1 MVRKRTI
8 CENLD
13 DESREKLPI
22 VAKERVEMIHKN
34 KKSNREKAFDE
45 VKNDVMI
52 DPSILKSKAFKIVQR
67 EYWRGI

>member
-1 MVRKRTI
+1 MIRKRTI

-22 VAKERVEMIHKN
+22 VAKESVEMIHKN
-34 KKSNREKAFDE
+34 KKLNREKAFDE

-67 EYWRGI
+67 EY

>member
-1 MVRKRTI
+1 MIRKRTI

-22 VAKERVEMIHKN
+22 VAKERVEMIHEN
-34 KKSNREKAFDE
+34 KKLNREKAFDE

-67 EYWRGI
+67 EY

>member
-1 MVRKRTI
+1 MIRKRTI

-22 VAKERVEMIHKN
+22 VAKERVEMIYKN

-45 VKNDVMI
+45 VKNDGMI
-52 DPSILKSKAFKIVQR
+52 DPSILKSKAFKIVQQ
-67 EYWRGI
+67 EY

>member
-1 MVRKRTI
+1 MIRKRTI

-22 VAKERVEMIHKN
+22 VPKERVEMIHKN

-67 EYWRGI
+67 EY